1 MLTQQRL
8 DADWH
13 AFCSRPSTRRSVH
26 VWRSDA
32 RLAAFASPS
41 EIIDATRMGSR
52 PEDSEEIL
60 RALAERAPSDPAA
73 ARTLLQAL
81 LPGLRA
87 AARRFQHRIG
97 DEALAIALG
106 EAAVRISAGV
116 PARRP
121 GRVAANVV
129 MDAKAALLHAL
140 NAPQFE
146 PEPPE
151 QAAVEQ
157 ATASDEVVQL
167 VSEAR
172 EAGIVS
178 ERAAALIIITRA
190 HGYAIE
196 EVAQASGVAACGLRQ
211 LRRRSEARIQQWVP
225 STELWCAS
233 A

>member
-26 VWRSDA
+26 SWRSDH
-32 RLAAFASPS
+32 RLAGFTSPA
-41 EIIDATRMGSR
+41 EIIEATRMGCA
-52 PEDSEEIL
+52 PEESEQIL
-60 RALAERAPSDPAA
+60 RALAERAPTDPAA

-97 DEALAIALG
+97 EEAMAIVMS
-106 EAAVRISAGV
+106 EAAVRIAAGV

-129 MDAKAALLHAL
+129 MDAKAALLRTL
-140 NAPQFE
+140 NEPQFE
-146 PEPPE
+146 PEQHDQPAE
-151 QAAVEQ
+151 DR
-157 ATASDEVVQL
+157 TSASEEVVNL
-167 VSEAR
+167 VSDAR
-172 EAGIVS
+172 DAGIVS

-196 EVAQASGVAACGLRQ
+196 EVARASGIAACGLRQ
-211 LRRRSEARIQQWVP
+211 LRRRSEARIREWVP
-225 STELWCAS
+225 RSEQWCVS